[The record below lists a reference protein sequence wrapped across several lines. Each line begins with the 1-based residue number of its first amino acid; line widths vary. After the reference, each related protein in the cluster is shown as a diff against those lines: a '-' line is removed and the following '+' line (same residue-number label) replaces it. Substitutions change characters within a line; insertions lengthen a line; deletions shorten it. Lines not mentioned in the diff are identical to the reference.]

1 MGCLRGSKF
10 TLYFMRP
17 RRKTGFPENLRDVSE
32 RACDNEPKL
41 VGDSPIHHL
50 RPAIAKPR
58 AVAASMLSAGFDQ

>member
-10 TLYFMRP
+10 TCILSCP
-17 RRKTGFPENLRDVSE
+17 GRKTGFPENLRDVSE